1 MSSQDSDGESY
12 VSHLI
17 ADPKTYGDLSPCGR
31 TTDDDEDAH
40 LRRINDSS
48 SEEEDVPLPQP
59 WDMHMKFKKSSPPKR
74 AKLSNN
80 RSIPSRFRQKSKG
93 DLCDKILKMEP
104 EVDDIKEEIA
114 LLNYNMKKLKAQFTS
129 STNPPSP
136 PPKKEI

>member
-1 MSSQDSDGESY
+1 MSSQDSYGESY

-31 TTDDDEDAH
+31 TTDDEEDAH

-48 SEEEDVPLPQP
+48 SEEEGVPLPQP
-59 WDMHMKFKKSSPPKR
+59 GDMHVKFKKSSLPKR

-93 DLCDKILKMEP
+93 DLCDKILKLES
-104 EVDDIKEEIA
+104 EFDDLKEIA
-114 LLNYNMKKLKAQFTS
+114 LLNYNMKKLKAQLS
-129 STNPPSP
+129 SSAASSPS